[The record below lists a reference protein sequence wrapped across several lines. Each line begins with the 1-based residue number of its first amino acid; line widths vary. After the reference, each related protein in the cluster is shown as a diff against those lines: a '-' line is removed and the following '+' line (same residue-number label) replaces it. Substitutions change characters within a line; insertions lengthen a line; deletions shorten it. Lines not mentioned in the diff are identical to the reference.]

1 MKRITGVS
9 FTAFTVTPFGA
20 ITPKITVK
28 GPEDVTS
35 TQSSTPL
42 AGKMVVSCTDNS
54 NVIYKTRP
62 LSYNA
67 DLGAIHT
74 AIHEDIP
81 FLHGRVS
88 IQEKNQGSL
97 ADKGKF
103 LYYENGRNI
112 YLLFDEVD
120 YNPKQCAFESDVT
133 TPLTGNTPTFPA
145 QTD

>member
-1 MKRITGVS
+1 
-9 FTAFTVTPFGA
+9 
-20 ITPKITVK
+20 
-28 GPEDVTS
+28 
-35 TQSSTPL
+35 
-42 AGKMVVSCTDNS
+42 
-54 NVIYKTRP
+54 
-62 LSYNA
+62 
-67 DLGAIHT
+67 
-74 AIHEDIP
+74 
-81 FLHGRVS
+81 
-88 IQEKNQGSL
+88 L